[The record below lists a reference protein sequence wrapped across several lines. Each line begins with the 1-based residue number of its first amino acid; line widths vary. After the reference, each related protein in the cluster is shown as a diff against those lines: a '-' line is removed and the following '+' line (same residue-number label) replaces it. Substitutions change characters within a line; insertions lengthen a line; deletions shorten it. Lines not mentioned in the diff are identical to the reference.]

1 MIDFFPDVRLQLTP
15 RETQVLLIFKEGRR
29 PTLREL
35 ADELGVSRARIW
47 ELADALVEK
56 GFLIRGRP
64 GSYRNLRLP

>member
-1 MIDFFPDVRLQLTP
+1 MTLQLTA
-15 RETQVLLIFKEGRR
+15 RQTQVLLVFKRLAPAR

-35 ADELGVSRARIW
+35 AEEIGVSRARVG

-64 GSYRNLRLP
+64 GAYRNLRLP